1 MDMTKIIEAIITLLF
16 ALISVFVIPYVKKYI
31 EKKISQEDLK
41 TILKWVMKAVKAAEQ
56 IYDET
61 GMGEKKRKYVEE
73 FLTEHNIVVDLDKLD
88 VLIESA
94 VYELKKEF
102 EVEKEFE

>member
-1 MDMTKIIEAIITLLF
+1 MDMTKIFEAIITLLF
-16 ALISVFVIPYVKKYI
+16 ALISVFVVPYVKKYI
-31 EKKISQEDLK
+31 EKKISQEDLNE
-41 TILKWVMKAVKAAEQ
+41 ILKWVMKAVKAAEQ

-61 GMGEKKRKYVEE
+61 GMGEKKTKYVKD

-94 VYELKKEF
+94 VFELNKELKKEF
-102 EVEKEFE
+102 E